1 MRKSELDTTTYDP
14 YYRGYI
20 QTLKDVELIDALK
33 EEKETFLRFM
43 KNVPIEK
50 LSYAYA
56 EGKWTVA
63 EVLMHIIDAERVF
76 QYRALRFGRN
86 DKTALYGF
94 EQDDFVP
101 ESNANKRSRESIVE
115 EFNAV
120 RDSTI
125 TLFKSFG
132 TAQLK
137 RIGTASNTP
146 MSVAALGFV
155 IGGHQKHHL
164 NVLVERYF

>member
-14 YYRGYI
+14 YYGAYI

-33 EEKETFLRFM
+33 EEKETFLRFV

-137 RIGTASNTP
+137 RMGSASNTP